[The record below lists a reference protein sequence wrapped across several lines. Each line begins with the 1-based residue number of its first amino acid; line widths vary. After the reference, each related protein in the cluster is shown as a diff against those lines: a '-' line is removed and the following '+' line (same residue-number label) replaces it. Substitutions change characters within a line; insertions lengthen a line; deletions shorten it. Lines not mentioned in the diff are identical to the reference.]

1 MDNQLDIHLNNWK
14 VWVQN
19 EKRLSPYTL
28 KSYQIDLRSFLDFLF
43 IYNNETININ
53 IIYNLNEDHLLGW
66 FYERLKNG
74 ISHRSNARA
83 LSSLKSFLRFL
94 IKKKVIQ
101 NSKILNIKGPKFL
114 DSLPRPLSE
123 NQILKIFD
131 EIKKE
136 KKQWVM
142 IRNLISIILMW
153 GYGLRISEVLNL
165 KLKDLNNDEIRI
177 LGKGNKIRI
186 IPISGEVTKIIKIML
201 EVSQF
206 RFTKDDFIFLGV
218 QGKKLKPE
226 IIQRLIRKIRNE
238 VILPS
243 NTTPHSLRHTFA
255 TELLHNFADLRSIQ
269 ELLGHSSLSTTQKY
283 TSVNTDHLRKMLEKS
298 HPRAK

>member
-1 MDNQLDIHLNNWK
+1 M
-14 VWVQN
+14 
-19 EKRLSPYTL
+19 
-28 KSYQIDLRSFLDFLF
+28 
-43 IYNNETININ
+43 
-53 IIYNLNEDHLLGW
+53 
-66 FYERLKNG
+66 
-74 ISHRSNARA
+74 
-83 LSSLKSFLRFL
+83 
-94 IKKKVIQ
+94 
-101 NSKILNIKGPKFL
+101 
-114 DSLPRPLSE
+114 PRPLSE